1 MLLILKKYPGN
12 FIMVHFAI
20 DHLEE
25 DIEKM
30 FLDCKIFTEPF

>member
-1 MLLILKKYPGN
+1 MNTKKKGN

-20 DHLEE
+20 DHVEE
-25 DIEKM
+25 DTQKM